1 MVLRIRVSLSWYL
14 SPQILSFSFLLL
26 YCLPLCNFPAFIPLF
41 PGKSPKPFHKCKH
54 NKRLWL
60 MAFSS
65 CRGSEGEAW
74 IHQSFGQRQLFLPGQ
89 WEKCFFRLYL
99 SAVSCPLGAEAAESV
114 PNEVSRDAHFWE
126 LDTSL
131 KRPEMA
137 FLGSLSCQQH
147 NIGSLWCRM
156 YSNKGG

>member
-1 MVLRIRVSLSWYL
+1 MVLRIWVSLSWYL
-14 SPQILSFSFLLL
+14 SPQILSFSSFLLL

-41 PGKSPKPFHKCKH
+41 PGKNPKPFH

-99 SAVSCPLGAEAAESV
+99 NAVSCPLGAEAAESV
-114 PNEVSRDAHFWE
+114 LNEVSRDAHFWE

-131 KRPEMA
+131 KCPEMA